1 MSSKRTFSIVKDNT
15 GFIWI
20 STRQGIDRY
29 DGNHIQAYSLTDGAA
44 DLTGRINILVK
55 DLSGAVW
62 AFTNQGQIF
71 QYNIHSDSYLLKVDL
86 ATMPFL
92 TSPYLTGIFFADND
106 RMIVYGSFGSY
117 VYSLKK
123 QTFQQIRSVGDADV
137 FAITAI
143 NDSTFAIG
151 TEKGLLITGLAF
163 QKEQVVEKQTF
174 PVKVN
179 DRIQCLYYDA
189 FDSSLLIGAFSGK
202 LWLYNVSNHNLQILP
217 YDFKVPVRVVKC
229 YNNTIYIATDGAGLI
244 TLNKDTKQPKEV
256 PANIGLNDLN
266 VSSYAFYDVLYD
278 ENRLWLATYS
288 DGVYLFD
295 ENLPDFNTL
304 SYQQKTNAPF
314 GNSLNTVLEDSNG
327 HLWFGTNDG
336 VYLYQI
342 KNQKWIHLLQSN
354 ILSNEARYNALTMC
368 EDDAGQIWVG
378 GSTFGKASR
387 IHSTNLSIT
396 DNYYFNN
403 PSGNSANGRIYSIL
417 CDSEGNI
424 WLGGLYNPLTKF
436 DPKTKQ
442 IKRYD
447 VHAVNTITEQNYTI
461 FVGGSRGLYIHNKS
475 TDSFIETLHKK
486 QTQSPMLSFIN
497 AIHEDKQ
504 GVLWLGSEGGLIR
517 FNRTSDSLTVYT
529 KADGLSSNS
538 IYGILSDNRN
548 RLWMSTDKGLMCFDP
563 QTGDF
568 LHFGREEGLDDEQ
581 FSPRS
586 AFCRKNGELMFG
598 TSRSAVS
605 FVPEKIDRLK
615 INDRLVF
622 TGFRVNYKPV
632 YSSQKHSSLTTHIN
646 ATREIRLK
654 YNQNTFSFGF
664 TSINFTNPHRT
675 RFEWMLEGYDKD
687 WIRETNINNAYY
699 TNVPPGKY
707 VFRLRSVNTND
718 DSAIDNRII
727 DIQIRPPFWATAIAK
742 IIYCLIIGAIVWFFI
757 LYWKERMEKQH
768 TSDKI
773 RFFTHTAH
781 ELKTPVSLIN
791 GPLHEL
797 KEKEKLSPGGQTLL
811 ELAVRNTER
820 LHNLV
825 TQLIDFQRT
834 EMTTVKL
841 SISEHEL
848 TAYINDRLQTFQALV
863 NRKNIRLSAVFHIEA
878 LRVWFDE
885 DKMDK
890 IINNLLSNAVKYTP
904 ENGEIIISVSS
915 DKNRWTM
922 AVRDT
927 GIGIP
932 KNRQKEI
939 FKPFYRAENAVNST
953 ETGSGI
959 GLSFTKNLVQLHQG
973 DISFE
978 SIEGIGS
985 VFTVHF
991 PVRLGKFSAKKHIE
1005 PVNAYPAQKENS
1017 STPATQKSSVVL
1029 VEDNDELRLFLKQ
1042 CLGDKYIVNEAING
1056 KQGLQLIRII
1066 FPELVISDVMMPE
1079 MDGYELCR
1087 QIKENKETSHIPVI
1101 LLTALSDK
1109 SNILK
1114 GYELG
1119 ADNYISKPFDSE
1131 ILKLTIENTIATR
1144 QALRKNLMAP
1154 LRNEE
1159 IQPDKT
1165 LNTNPLDK
1173 AFLDEVIALIDRNIT
1188 DSEFSINDLCREMA
1202 MSRTSFY
1209 NKMKILTD
1217 QSPNEFIRLIRLNRA
1232 AKLMK
1237 EGRLSVTDIAASTGF
1252 GDVKYFSTAFKK
1264 HFGVSPSKYE
1274 GKL

>member
-1 MSSKRTFSIVKDNT
+1 
-15 GFIWI
+15 
-20 STRQGIDRY
+20 
-29 DGNHIQAYSLTDGAA
+29 
-44 DLTGRINILVK
+44 
-55 DLSGAVW
+55 
-62 AFTNQGQIF
+62 
-71 QYNIHSDSYLLKVDL
+71 
-86 ATMPFL
+86 MP
-92 TSPYLTGIFFADND
+92 N
-106 RMIVYGSFGSY
+106 
-117 VYSLKK
+117 
-123 QTFQQIRSVGDADV
+123 
-137 FAITAI
+137 
-143 NDSTFAIG
+143 
-151 TEKGLLITGLAF
+151 
-163 QKEQVVEKQTF
+163 
-174 PVKVN
+174 
-179 DRIQCLYYDA
+179 
-189 FDSSLLIGAFSGK
+189 
-202 LWLYNVSNHNLQILP
+202 
-217 YDFKVPVRVVKC
+217 
-229 YNNTIYIATDGAGLI
+229 
-244 TLNKDTKQPKEV
+244 
-256 PANIGLNDLN
+256 
-266 VSSYAFYDVLYD
+266 
-278 ENRLWLATYS
+278 
-288 DGVYLFD
+288 
-295 ENLPDFNTL
+295 
-304 SYQQKTNAPF
+304 
-314 GNSLNTVLEDSNG
+314 
-327 HLWFGTNDG
+327 
-336 VYLYQI
+336 
-342 KNQKWIHLLQSN
+342 
-354 ILSNEARYNALTMC
+354 
-368 EDDAGQIWVG
+368 
-378 GSTFGKASR
+378 
-387 IHSTNLSIT
+387 
-396 DNYYFNN
+396 
-403 PSGNSANGRIYSIL
+403 
-417 CDSEGNI
+417 
-424 WLGGLYNPLTKF
+424 
-436 DPKTKQ
+436 
-442 IKRYD
+442 
-447 VHAVNTITEQNYTI
+447 
-461 FVGGSRGLYIHNKS
+461 
-475 TDSFIETLHKK
+475 
-486 QTQSPMLSFIN
+486 
-497 AIHEDKQ
+497 
-504 GVLWLGSEGGLIR
+504 
-517 FNRTSDSLTVYT
+517 
-529 KADGLSSNS
+529 
-538 IYGILSDNRN
+538 
-548 RLWMSTDKGLMCFDP
+548 
-563 QTGDF
+563 
-568 LHFGREEGLDDEQ
+568 
-581 FSPRS
+581 
-586 AFCRKNGELMFG
+586 
-598 TSRSAVS
+598 
-605 FVPEKIDRLK
+605 
-615 INDRLVF
+615 
-622 TGFRVNYKPV
+622 
-632 YSSQKHSSLTTHIN
+632 
-646 ATREIRLK
+646 
-654 YNQNTFSFGF
+654 
-664 TSINFTNPHRT
+664 
-675 RFEWMLEGYDKD
+675 
-687 WIRETNINNAYY
+687 
-699 TNVPPGKY
+699 
-707 VFRLRSVNTND
+707 
-718 DSAIDNRII
+718 
-727 DIQIRPPFWATAIAK
+727 
-742 IIYCLIIGAIVWFFI
+742 
-757 LYWKERMEKQH
+757 
-768 TSDKI
+768 
-773 RFFTHTAH
+773 
-781 ELKTPVSLIN
+781 
-791 GPLHEL
+791 
-797 KEKEKLSPGGQTLL
+797 
-811 ELAVRNTER
+811 
-820 LHNLV
+820 
-825 TQLIDFQRT
+825 
-834 EMTTVKL
+834 
-841 SISEHEL
+841 
-848 TAYINDRLQTFQALV
+848 INDRLQTFQALV